1 MNKASISIDDRNL
14 RLVFADE
21 LKRLAALV
29 QRSIRQGDDIVA
41 LSSLAAI
48 GPIAKTLTE
57 GALAAVANHQGEGC
71 ETESGQALEVDA
83 RGYL

>member
-1 MNKASISIDDRNL
+1 MSQESTTIDDRNL
-14 RLVFADE
+14 RLVFAGE

-29 QRSIRQGDDIVA
+29 QRSIRQGDDFVA

-48 GPIAKTLTE
+48 GPITKTLTE
-57 GALAAVANHQGEGC
+57 GALAAVANPQGEGC
-71 ETESGQALEVDA
+71 ETEPGQTLEADA

>member
-1 MNKASISIDDRNL
+1 MNKESISIDDRNL
-14 RLVFADE
+14 RLVFAGE

-29 QRSIRQGDDIVA
+29 QRSIRRGDDIVA

-57 GALAAVANHQGEGC
+57 GALAAVVNLDGEGC
-71 ETESGQALEVDA
+71 ENESGQVLETGV